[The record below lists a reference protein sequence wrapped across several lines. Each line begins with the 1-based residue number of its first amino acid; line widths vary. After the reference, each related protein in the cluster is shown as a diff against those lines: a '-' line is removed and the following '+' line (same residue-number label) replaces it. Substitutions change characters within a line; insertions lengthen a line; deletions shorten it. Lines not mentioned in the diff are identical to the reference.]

1 MTTFSSWQKKDW
13 LIVAVLSLISLT
25 LFLFRLNSPDRL
37 VFDEFWYARDGCWYV
52 LGNRSQCDLA
62 QETLDFKNVEAWLR
76 DYREISPE
84 EPPLAKWLMGIGVWI
99 VGHNGWPTRLAT
111 VGCAVA
117 TISLLYFLAFKLF
130 GSRTAAIAAPGLL
143 LFDFLY
149 FVQSRLAMLDIFVSF
164 FVVAAYVFCVLD
176 RDQILERRNSRASE
190 NVLWKRK
197 WRLAAGLSLGAA
209 AASKLSGWFVVPGI
223 LLLIAGWEIQS
234 RRSLGLRTAL
244 RKTFHEEGLSIGLSF
259 ICIPVLVYA
268 TSYIG
273 RLQGAILAWP
283 WASDS
288 WIRALIERQFFMIQ
302 YHSRAVRATVSPAT
316 LFLPML
322 AKPTLYSF
330 QRSGNLVRGVLLFGN
345 PFVWWPAFAAL
356 LVTAW
361 RWIHIRK
368 MDQPEGILLSGFLV
382 NYAIWILMTW
392 ARPQVWLHYFTTTL
406 PFSALMVGYL
416 VDTASPKRRTIAAV
430 SLLGMAGLVF
440 ALFYPTLTAIPITA
454 HALETYTNIAN
465 AITGH

>member
-1 MTTFSSWQKKDW
+1 
-13 LIVAVLSLISLT
+13 
-25 LFLFRLNSPDRL
+25 
-37 VFDEFWYARDGCWYV
+37 
-52 LGNRSQCDLA
+52 
-62 QETLDFKNVEAWLR
+62 
-76 DYREISPE
+76 
-84 EPPLAKWLMGIGVWI
+84 
-99 VGHNGWPTRLAT
+99 
-111 VGCAVA
+111 VA

-130 GSRTAAIAAPGLL
+130 RSRTAAIAAAGLL

-149 FVQSRLAMLDIFVSF
+149 FVQSRLAMLDIFVAF

-190 NVLWKRK
+190 NALWKRK

-244 RKTFHEEGLSIGLSF
+244 RKTFHEEGPSIGLSF

-268 TSYIG
+268 ASYIG

-330 QRSGNLVRGVLLFGN
+330 QRSGSLVRGVLLFGN

-356 LVTAW
+356 VVIAW

-382 NYAIWILMTW
+382 NYAIWILMTS
-392 ARPQVWLHYFTTTL
+392 ARPQVWLHYLTATL

-440 ALFYPTLTAIPITA
+440 ALFYPALTAIPITA
-454 HALETYTNIAN
+454 HALETYTNISN